1 MRPTIRRSR
10 WTSRSLWFSLAVSIA
25 FGLSQ
30 GNLAGADQVAGAK
43 AWKAKDYRTAFQEF
57 LPLAEAGDAVA
68 QTMLG
73 TMYSAGH
80 HVPEDPAVAFR
91 WWRQAADQGYGPAQL
106 LVAAAYFR
114 GTGVAVDVGEAFHW
128 ASLAA
133 ANALAPQ
140 AAATTLRDA
149 LAQQLQ
155 PDLRRGIEGRTAAWL
170 PRRAP
175 MPAFTGTAQTLKKRG
190 KAPGMPT

>member
-1 MRPTIRRSR
+1 FCLECGQPIKHAESSVQPAYAPSNGRGCPANRAARASGARRDARPAFPMRPTIRRSR

-30 GNLAGADQVAGAK
+30 GNLAGAYQVAGAK
-43 AWKAKDYRTAFQEF
+43 AWKAKDDRTAFQEF

-80 HVPEDPAVAFR
+80 HVPEEPAVAFR

-133 ANALAPQ
+133 A
-140 AAATTLRDA
+140 
-149 LAQQLQ
+149 
-155 PDLRRGIEGRTAAWL
+155 
-170 PRRAP
+170 
-175 MPAFTGTAQTLKKRG
+175 
-190 KAPGMPT
+190 